1 MLAFIVL
8 VVTLLLPASLAAYI
22 ETIDSV
28 RVEGTQRSLHLTV
41 EPGQAFDK
49 RRIEE
54 EVRRLWATDLFDDVQ
69 VKASRTPTGMNVV
82 FQVVEKPRYFLREV
96 RVEPKGTK
104 LPFDVEPGTFI
115 DPARAHQFALNIRR
129 RLVEDG
135 YADAKVTAQLAP
147 NAAAQADLLV
157 QVDRGPAYQ
166 VDRVAF
172 PGLTADE
179 SDSLRKEMRA
189 LRSRR
194 ILPGIPGVWK
204 GWTLY
209 PTFSEQRVRADIERL
224 RSHLLAHGHLNAKV
238 DLESV
243 EFVKDKATVAIAVK
257 QGPKLS
263 ARQVQTE
270 GFTSALNLPQSAAFP
285 SQALCRCL
293 LQEQSQG
300 EREGRLDFNGRIEI
314 ASAATGA
321 EDHAVDVTAVVEP
334 GPSYRVKRIN
344 FREHHDFGDSTLR
357 RTLRLDEGDIFDT
370 RRLRQSLLRLN
381 RISGLEGLNETSVSV
396 VQDPVT
402 QEAELTIAVP
412 ERKRGHWALSGPL
425 GPFRLSGPVQFVLD
439 GRLPAWGG
447 RLLDLSGSPRS

>member
-1 MLAFIVL
+1 
-8 VVTLLLPASLAAYI
+8 
-22 ETIDSV
+22 
-28 RVEGTQRSLHLTV
+28 
-41 EPGQAFDK
+41 
-49 RRIEE
+49 
-54 EVRRLWATDLFDDVQ
+54 
-69 VKASRTPTGMNVV
+69 
-82 FQVVEKPRYFLREV
+82 
-96 RVEPKGTK
+96 
-104 LPFDVEPGTFI
+104 
-115 DPARAHQFALNIRR
+115 
-129 RLVEDG
+129 
-135 YADAKVTAQLAP
+135 
-147 NAAAQADLLV
+147 
-157 QVDRGPAYQ
+157 
-166 VDRVAF
+166 
-172 PGLTADE
+172 
-179 SDSLRKEMRA
+179 
-189 LRSRR
+189 
-194 ILPGIPGVWK
+194 
-204 GWTLY
+204 
-209 PTFSEQRVRADIERL
+209 
-224 RSHLLAHGHLNAKV
+224 
-238 DLESV
+238 LESV

-257 QGPKLS
+257 PGPRFS

-314 ASAATGA
+314 ATAATGT

-447 RLLDLSGSPRS
+447 RLLDLSTYTAFLSVSSFSSPLWQALGWQKESFWLPAVGITRAYLPGRDWRSGFVLSPQIGWQATPVSYVSTQARERLSGLLLPPNFLQSSLLVPVIQRNAESPGGIQLFGHLLCERPQPRWPWARKAAQMALGWLTSTPL